1 MEEELRALLLADAT
15 LSAIVGSRIDWG
27 ARPQGRDLP
36 AIALHKI
43 SGSEWIHMNG
53 PNGVFQA
60 RVQVD
65 AYAKTDRAAT
75 EIARALNAAL
85 NCYRGGGFRFIEQ
98 LNDSAR
104 MEGGGNGAGRPF
116 RASIDFQTT
125 WRAS

>member
-1 MEEELRALLLADAT
+1 MEDALRTLIKANTAIAAL
-15 LSAIVGSRIDWG
+15 VGSRIYWG
-27 ARPQGRDLP
+27 VIPQGSALP

-43 SGSEWIHMNG
+43 SGDEWMHMSG

-65 AYAKTDRAAT
+65 AYAITYKEVTA
-75 EIARALNAAL
+75 ISRALNAAL

-104 MEGGGNGAGRPF
+104 MEGGSNEADRPF
-116 RASIDFQTT
+116 RASIDFNVT
-125 WRAS
+125 WRPV